1 MKKIRLIIDSKC
13 NHCKYLVEQ
22 LRKTGLIQYI
32 DEIIEFKNYDRI
44 DLVLAV
50 PSVEIS
56 DDKSRTIDVL
66 SGDLRGLL
74 KITQYIYMYKIKNK

>member
-1 MKKIRLIIDSKC
+1 LK
-13 NHCKYLVEQ
+13 
-22 LRKTGLIQYI
+22 KTGLIQYI
-32 DEIIEFKNYDRI
+32 DEIIEYKNYDRI

-50 PSVEIS
+50 PSIEIS
-56 DDKSRTIDVL
+56 DDKNRTIDVL